1 MTMVLACEI
10 DDDGSAKARSGV
22 EFSKLHMSPSYSKV
36 STVAFLTRT
45 THCCNEPILT
55 SRNMESGR

>member
-10 DDDGSAKARSGV
+10 DDDGSAKASSGV
-22 EFSKLHMSPSYSKV
+22 EFSMLHMSHSQSSV
-36 STVAFLTRT
+36 LTVAFLTRT

-55 SRNMESGR
+55 SRNMKPGH